1 MCTPMV
7 QHDAGR
13 IPPSPGSTPSAC
25 GAPATVPCGQSA
37 GQEPEATAGP
47 DGSSQDTA

>member
-7 QHDAGR
+7 QHDAG
-13 IPPSPGSTPSAC
+13 STPSAR
-25 GAPATVPCGQSA
+25 GAPATVPCGQSG

-47 DGSSQDTA
+47 DSPSQDMA